1 LIVTN
6 GGVAPASRKELE
18 AEKATPVDDKDK
30 AKPAAAKKDDKKTSE
45 KPLLS
50 ARRASTARTAMT
62 PRASATATKEK
73 PQLSI
78 DTQKKQLKDQLKE
91 SVATPSVAL
100 EVV

>member
-18 AEKATPVDDKDK
+18 AEAPPDGKVAKKVENKVDDK
-30 AKPAAAKKDDKKTSE
+30 AKPALTRKNTSE

-50 ARRASTARTAMT
+50 ARRGSAAARATMT
-62 PRASATATKEK
+62 PRASAAAAKEK

-78 DTQKKQLKDQLKE
+78 DTQKK
-91 SVATPSVAL
+91 
-100 EVV
+100 